1 MALTRFNG
9 NVVPFA
15 SESTTDN
22 RTVFGDVVQ
31 ADDID
36 SNLNADFKKGWE
48 IVGLN
53 DNPTKQDFNAMGYT
67 LGALISYLYQMGIAE
82 YNSSQEYKLNAVC
95 IGTDGT
101 IYQSL
106 VDANIGNALNNV
118 SKWKNINNSFVDL
131 VNNQSINGIKTFVK
145 SPIVPT
151 PTTGTQAANKEYVD
165 SSISSTP
172 TITGSATFAGTTQNI
187 NLTNIGNITLAI
199 GDVIEVTGTTSNN
212 KLFTVESIVDNNNIV
227 VNYEHRGT
235 STPAPSKRLANETAS
250 NCTVK
255 LYNRAKNAPLGQ
267 GQGWVATPMT
277 ANEVRQNLTGRTIS
291 WICGQDAGYTP
302 SFISFDNINWIQVA
316 YSGGGLRYSTTIEVP
331 DKWYFKISSDPA
343 SFQFVK
349 QLR

>member
-82 YNSSQEYKLNAVC
+82 YNASQEYKLNAVC

-106 VDANIGNALNNV
+106 VDANIGNALNDV

-131 VNNQSINGIKTFVK
+131 VNNQSIDGIKNFGK

-151 PTTGTQAANKEYVD
+151 PTTGTQAANKAYVD
-165 SSISSTP
+165 SAASVPDASTTVKGIVELATDAEIRTGTDNIKAITPLGYNQTTLGWGQTWQDVTSSRS
-172 TITGSATFAGTTQNI
+172 TGVTYTNNTGKPIVVSFSATTTI
-187 NLTNIGNITLAI
+187 SVDGYAIANITVDGVFISRSSA
-199 GDVIEVTGTTSNN
+199 TS
-212 KLFTVESIVDNNNIV
+212 
-227 VNYEHRGT
+227 RG
-235 STPAPSKRLANETAS
+235 
-250 NCTVK
+250 
-255 LYNRAKNAPLGQ
+255 
-267 GQGWVATPMT
+267 
-277 ANEVRQNLTGRTIS
+277 QNLEAYVSAIVPNQSSYVLTI
-291 WICGQDAGYTP
+291 D
-302 SFISFDNINWIQVA
+302 
-316 YSGGGLRYSTTIEVP
+316 SGSKKRVVIL
-331 DKWYFKISSDPA
+331 A
-343 SFQFVK
+343 
-349 QLR
+349 

>member
-67 LGALISYLYQMGIAE
+67 LGALTSYLYQMGIAE
-82 YNSSQEYKLNAVC
+82 YNASQEYKLNAVC

-106 VDANIGNALNNV
+106 VNANIGNALNNGT
-118 SKWKNINNSFVDL
+118 KWKNVTGSYVTLTGD
-131 VNNQSINGIKTFVK
+131 QSIDGIKNFVK

-151 PTTGTQAANKEYVD
+151 PTTNFQTATKKYVD
-165 SSISSTP
+165 DNSIGVGQTWQVVTSSRAFGITY
-172 TITGSATFAGTTQNI
+172 TNTTGRARVVLIAVGATGSATTSNGVRLDVNGVAIAEQQAAPFASGGTTKPTI
-187 NLTNIGNITLAI
+187 NSLFS
-199 GDVIEVTGTTSNN
+199 VIPAG
-212 KLFTVESIVDNNNIV
+212 
-227 VNYEHRGT
+227 
-235 STPAPSKRLANETAS
+235 STYSLHIE
-250 NCTVK
+250 
-255 LYNRAKNAPLGQ
+255 
-267 GQGWVATPMT
+267 
-277 ANEVRQNLTGRTIS
+277 
-291 WICGQDAGYTP
+291 AGSP
-302 SFISFDNINWIQVA
+302 
-316 YSGGGLRYSTTIEVP
+316 
-331 DKWYFKISSDPA
+331 KIYYWSE
-343 SFQFVK
+343 
-349 QLR
+349 LN

>member
-67 LGALISYLYQMGIAE
+67 LGALTSYLYQMGIAE
-82 YNSSQEYKLNAVC
+82 YNASQEYKLNAVC

-106 VDANIGNALNNV
+106 VDANIGNALNDV

-131 VNNQSINGIKTFVK
+131 VNNQSVYGIKAFVK

-151 PTTGTQAANKEYVD
+151 PINGNEAVNKDYVDTALLPIGTILNGYTIFSNCIVAFGGEFNRADYPKLWAYLQANPSLVKTQAEWTTENTTNGMCGFFSYGNETTTFRVPNLNKAFLRPDSRGVGSFQYDAFQGHIHRVTSDKSGYGGTGGSYLAGESRSPVALYTGTPLSDGLNG
-165 SSISSTP
+165 TP
-172 TITGSATFAGTTQNI
+172 RTAEETRPKNI
-187 NLTNIGNITLAI
+187 AVLPL
-199 GDVIEVTGTTSNN
+199 
-212 KLFTVESIVDNNNIV
+212 IV
-227 VNYEHRGT
+227 
-235 STPAPSKRLANETAS
+235 
-250 NCTVK
+250 
-255 LYNRAKNAPLGQ
+255 AK
-267 GQGWVATPMT
+267 
-277 ANEVRQNLTGRTIS
+277 
-291 WICGQDAGYTP
+291 
-302 SFISFDNINWIQVA
+302 
-316 YSGGGLRYSTTIEVP
+316 
-331 DKWYFKISSDPA
+331 
-343 SFQFVK
+343 
-349 QLR
+349 

>member
-67 LGALISYLYQMGIAE
+67 LGALTSYLYQMGIAE
-82 YNSSQEYKLNAVC
+82 YNASQEYKLNAVC

-106 VDANIGNALNNV
+106 VDANIGNALNNGT
-118 SKWKNINNSFVDL
+118 KWKNVTGSYVTLTGDQDIDD
-131 VNNQSINGIKTFVK
+131 IKTFLK

-151 PTTGTQAANKEYVD
+151 PTTGTQAANKNYVD
-165 SSISSTP
+165 NVAVTPDASTTVKGIVELATDAEAQAGTDNIRAITPAGLMSAFNKTGTAPMFACRAWVNFNGTETVAIRASGNISSITDNGVGNYTVNFTTAMPDGFYAPQVTGQRDTDNGACFANIHYPQTP
-172 TITGSATFAGTTQNI
+172 T
-187 NLTNIGNITLAI
+187 
-199 GDVIEVTGTTSNN
+199 TTSCRIHF
-212 KLFTVESIVDNNNIV
+212 KAD
-227 VNYEHRGT
+227 
-235 STPAPSKRLANETAS
+235 
-250 NCTVK
+250 
-255 LYNRAKNAPLGQ
+255 
-267 GQGWVATPMT
+267 
-277 ANEVRQNLTGRTIS
+277 
-291 WICGQDAGYTP
+291 DAGGV
-302 SFISFDNINWIQVA
+302 D
-316 YSGGGLRYSTTIEVP
+316 VP
-331 DKWYFKISSDPA
+331 IA
-343 SFQFVK
+343 SFAVF
-349 QLR
+349 R